1 MADVGHL
8 SHIQIDTVSLSKRV
22 AARSR
27 GGIVTFVGHVRDHQ
41 DGRPVVRLDYSAY
54 ESMADAECGRIVA
67 EAEERWPVAAELTH
81 RLGSLEVGDV
91 AVAVAVGGA
100 HREEAF
106 AACRWIIEEVKR
118 RVPIWKREFYADGTV
133 GWVDPTAAPAGMGR
147 A

>member
-1 MADVGHL
+1 VDHL
-8 SHIQIDTVSLSKRV
+8 SHAPIDLASLSKRV
-22 AARSR
+22 VARSR
-27 GGIVTFVGHVRDHQ
+27 GGIVTFVGHVRDHHA
-41 DGRPVVRLDYSAY
+41 GRSVVRLDYCAY
-54 ESMADAECGRIVA
+54 EAMADAECARIVA
-67 EAEERWPVAAELTH
+67 EAEERWPVAGELTH

-118 RVPIWKREFYADGTV
+118 RVPIWKREFYTDGTV
-133 GWVDPTAAPAGMGR
+133 SWVDPTAAHAGTGR